1 MFIYYSRPKG
11 ETSPMII
18 AQPLDQNLV
27 IPYKIAEFDRVWGQ
41 KTGENPQQFTVA

>member
-1 MFIYYSRPKG
+1 
-11 ETSPMII
+11 MII
-18 AQPLDQNLV
+18 AQPMAQPLDQNLV